1 MPDLKTIESLAT
13 GHGLLVAVLLVLLL
27 AALKV
32 IKQLWDENQ
41 LLHKKVQEVLSR
53 RSDLVERLLKGTRS

>member
-27 AALKV
+27 GSLKV
-32 IKQLWDENQ
+32 IKLLWDENQ
-41 LLHKKVQEVLSR
+41 LLHKKVQEVLAR
-53 RSDLVERLLKGTRS
+53 RGDLVERLMKGSRT